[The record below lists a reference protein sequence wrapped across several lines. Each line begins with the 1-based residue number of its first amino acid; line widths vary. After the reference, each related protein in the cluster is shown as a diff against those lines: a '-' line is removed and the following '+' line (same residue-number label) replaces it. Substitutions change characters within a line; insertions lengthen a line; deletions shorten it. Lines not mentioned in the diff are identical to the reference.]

1 MPEASH
7 GDVAQ
12 VMHRALLGHATTGVS
27 TATHLVDAHVHAGV
41 GELHHAAF
49 DALVA
54 HHRLALQDV
63 EQVDG
68 DGIARALGQITGLD
82 DGVVRGGLTLGLGSE
97 RTFLRHFAGDQVHE
111 AGGVLHTGEQA
122 HRVDFPRK
130 GGTDWDIGRHFFV
143 SSLRIKGIGSTHP
156 FGRHS
161 CRRTS
166 RPVADA

>member
-1 MPEASH
+1 MPGASH

-68 DGIARALGQITGLD
+68 DGIARALGQIAGLD

-97 RTFLRHFAGDQVHE
+97 RTFLRHFAGNQVHE

-130 GGTDWDIGRHFFV
+130 GGTDWDVGRHFV
-143 SSLRIKGIGSTHP
+143 LSSLQVKGIGSTHP
-156 FGRHS
+156 FRQHS
-161 CRRTS
+161 CWRTS
-166 RPVADA
+166 RPIADA